1 MTTINVDL
9 TDEMAAFVER
19 ELKRGDYASASEIV
33 REGLR
38 LLRREQEMEALKLE
52 VLRRELDVG
61 LAQAERGEFSERSAR
76 QIAEEVIRRSGG

>member
-1 MTTINVDL
+1 MTTINVNL

-19 ELKRGDYASASEIV
+19 ELASGDYASASELV

-38 LLRREQEMEALKLE
+38 LLRREHEMEALKLE
-52 VLRRELDVG
+52 VLRREIDVG

-76 QIAEEVIRRSGG
+76 EIAGDVLRGNDG